1 MSSTLRYPQSPGSR
15 AAARQPVVARGAS
28 RMVADQPLAARRV
41 KTDFSALKRLVWPLL
56 FLFLGLGA
64 YSVAQRALPY
74 ADRPISQVSVQGD
87 LSYISQQAVQQ
98 RIAPYL
104 TASFFTVDLAAMRS
118 ELEQM
123 PWIARAEVRR
133 IWPNQLSIQL
143 EEQLPIARWGNE
155 ALLNNQ
161 GQAFTPR
168 ELANYQDLPQLFGPQ
183 RAQQKVMQQY
193 QLFSQMLRPLGF
205 SVAQLELRERGSWFL
220 TTGVNSNGQSIEL
233 LLGRDHLL
241 EKMRRFVAVY
251 EKTLKPEIANIA
263 RIDLRYA
270 NGLAVGWRQPVLTA
284 AANAVASNN

>member
-1 MSSTLRYPQSPGSR
+1 MHSTLRYSQSQPDR
-15 AAARQPVVARGAS
+15 AAGRKPVARGAS
-28 RMVADQPLAARRV
+28 RLVAEQPLAARRA
-41 KTDFSALKRLVWPLL
+41 KTDLSGLKRLVWPLL
-56 FLFLGLGA
+56 FVLLGIGT
-64 YSVAQRALPY
+64 YSVAQRVLPY

-104 TASFFTVDLAAMRS
+104 TASFFTVDLAAMRG

-123 PWIARAEVRR
+123 PWIAHAEVRR

-168 ELANYQDLPQLFGPQ
+168 ELANYQNLPQLFGPQ
-183 RAQQKVMQQY
+183 RAQQTVMQQY

-220 TTGVNSNGQSIEL
+220 TTGVNSSGQSIEL

-270 NGLAVGWRQPVLTA
+270 NGLAVGWRQPVLAA
-284 AANAVASNN
+284 AANVVAIK